1 MKNEI
6 GVKSQSEVKNMSAVL
21 ENTISKPIPTNGVK
35 PHLITVAEY
44 DRMIELGIYTEND
57 RIELLNG
64 EIIELM
70 PKGPKHT
77 SANSR
82 LVRFFIRLFS
92 EKVIVRSQDPI
103 WLDGVS
109 EPEPDLVLAKWN
121 ETEYAEGH
129 PTPADIFLIMEISDT
144 TLAYDRETKAK
155 AYSRNGIQQ
164 YLLLNLQNETL
175 EEYRE
180 PSEDGYQFK
189 CTLRKGDSLNLT
201 AFPEVEIKIDDL
213 F

>member
-1 MKNEI
+1 
-6 GVKSQSEVKNMSAVL
+6 MSVVL
-21 ENTISKPIPTNGVK
+21 ERTIPNSVLTNGVK

-44 DRMIELGIYTEND
+44 DRMIELGVYTEND
-57 RIELLNG
+57 PIELLNG
-64 EIIELM
+64 EIIEIM

-82 LVRFFIRLFS
+82 LVRFFIKLFG
-92 EKVIVRSQDPI
+92 EKVIVRGQDPI
-103 WLDGVS
+103 RLDGIS
-109 EPEPDLVLAKWN
+109 EPEPDIVLAKWS

-129 PTPADIFLIMEISDT
+129 PTPSDIFLIMEISDT

-164 YLLLNLQNETL
+164 YLLLNINNETL

-189 CTLRKGDSLNLT
+189 RTLRKGDSLNLT